1 MQHLVTELAIGE
13 TILFNGVAL
22 TLVDVEGDEVSFR
35 IDDDETGP
43 LCPEFDPS
51 NWQVRCD

>member
-51 NWQVRCD
+51 NWEVRRG